1 MGRGALLCREGGS
14 GMYPLVEES
23 DATVELIDSLPSL
36 LDPSSSLHPALLRRL
51 ERSFFLFDISLRFR
65 TTKLQWGGSRDK
77 VRSIFCPQSSTRS
90 SPRPFPSLSASS
102 TTVPI
107 STQTLTSLLLQVA
120 LGSSKVGSVLWNE
133 KKKRFQWVGEVENL
147 SKQATER

>member
-51 ERSFFLFDISLRFR
+51 ERSFFLFDISLCFR
-65 TTKLQWGGSRDK
+65 TTKLQRGGSRDK
-77 VRSIFCPQSSTRS
+77 VRSIFALKAQLEAHHV
-90 SPRPFPSLSASS
+90 PSLPSARRPPPCPSR
-102 TTVPI
+102 
-107 STQTLTSLLLQVA
+107 LKLSLL
-120 LGSSKVGSVLWNE
+120 SSFKSPWDLR
-133 KKKRFQWVGEVENL
+133 KLDRFFGTRRRRGFSGL
-147 SKQATER
+147 ERLRI